1 MESRTARFFIKAGSA
16 FALIFLYVPLALVFL
31 YSFNASIGQKWPIS
45 EFTTK
50 YWSLAWKSPDVRDAL
65 LNSTMIAIAATL
77 LALLL
82 GSLAAFAVHRFQF
95 FGKNAVS
102 LLLVLPIA
110 LPGIVTAIA
119 LSASLDTF
127 GFTFGLF
134 TIMIGHATFC
144 IVVVYNNVIAR
155 LRRTPGSLVEASMD
169 LGANGWQTLRM
180 VTFPAIRT
188 AIVAGGLLAFALSF
202 DEIIVT
208 NFLSGT
214 QLTIPKFIYNNLR
227 QPRNR
232 PIVNVVAVGVT
243 VAMLIPVYIA
253 QRIAGGGAEVAAPQG
268 RREGPTDTVTAA
280 AAAQAGEGV

>member
-1 MESRTARFFIKAGSA
+1 MESRAARFFIKLGSIVG
-16 FALIFLYVPLALVFL
+16 LLFLYVPLGLVLL
-31 YSFNASIGQKWPIS
+31 YSFNASVGQKWPIS
-45 EFTTK
+45 EFTTR
-50 YWSLAWKSPDVRDAL
+50 YWSLAWQSTDVREAL
-65 LNSTMIAIAATL
+65 VNSTLIATAATL

-82 GSLAAFAVHRFQF
+82 GSLAAFAVHRFDF
-95 FGKNAVS
+95 FGKDAVS

-155 LRRTPGSLVEASMD
+155 LRRTQGSLVEASMD
-169 LGANGWQTLRM
+169 LGANGWQTFRL

-188 AIVAGGLLAFALSF
+188 AVVAGGLLAFALSF

-214 QLTIPKFIYNNLR
+214 ELTIPKFIFNNLR

-243 VAMLIPVYIA
+243 IAMLIPVYIA
-253 QRIAGGGAEVAAPQG
+253 QRMAGGGGSEGLTSVRPSAEVAEP
-268 RREGPTDTVTAA
+268 
-280 AAAQAGEGV
+280 